1 MKGGLAVVAA
11 AGLGLAAGAWMLMA
25 VKVFLSPDHK
35 IPGRP
40 EMAQVKPR
48 KPRDPRSVRE
58 TAAVLAGMVGMV
70 LLGWGTRSQVLVILA
85 FTGMVVGFAASRM
98 LFKLK
103 EGSERA
109 SVIRELTVFFEA
121 VELYL
126 RAGYN
131 LPQAMRAAALL
142 TPRMRRAVSSCLAC
156 WPAGSRR
163 ALEVL
168 RQSLGVPEAEIL
180 VSLLGQ
186 VDRVG
191 LKNLEGVMHRE
202 AYNLERLR
210 QLAMEVNIAKRPLY
224 FTLYRA
230 LPLAAAVG
238 LIVGPLLY
246 RVVGVLREAIFFF

>member
-1 MKGGLAVVAA
+1 MKGGLAVLAA
-11 AGLGLAAGAWMLMA
+11 AGLGLAAGAWVLMA
-25 VKVFLSPDHK
+25 VRILGSS
-35 IPGRP
+35 GRGAP
-40 EMAQVKPR
+40 VRPAEAGVKLK
-48 KPRDPRSVRE
+48 KPRDPRSVQE
-58 TAAVLAGMVGMV
+58 TAAVLAGMAAMFF
-70 LLGWGTRSQVLVILA
+70 LGWGSGFRVIVGLSVVGAVIGLVIC
-85 FTGMVVGFAASRM
+85 RM
-98 LFKLK
+98 LFRLK
-103 EGSERA
+103 EGAERA
-109 SVIRELTVFFEA
+109 SVIKELTVFFEA

-142 TPRMRRAVSSCLAC
+142 TPRMRRAVSDCLAC

-168 RQSLGVPEAEIL
+168 RHGLNVPEAEIL

-191 LKNLEGVMHRE
+191 LKNLEGVMQRE

-238 LIVGPLLY
+238 LVVGPLLY
-246 RVVGVLREAIFFF
+246 RVVGVLKGALFFF

>member
-1 MKGGLAVVAA
+1 MKRGLAVLAA
-11 AGLGLAAGAWMLMA
+11 AGLGLAAGAWVLITVKLLSSSDRKVA
-25 VKVFLSPDHK
+25 VRQRK
-35 IPGRP
+35 
-40 EMAQVKPR
+40 EVKPKR
-48 KPRDPRSVRE
+48 PRDPKSTRE
-58 TAAVLAGMVGMV
+58 TIAILVGMAGMF
-70 LLGWGTRSQVLVILA
+70 LLGWGARPQVLAVLCS
-85 FTGMVVGFAASRM
+85 VGAVLGLIISRM
-98 LFKLK
+98 LSRLG

-142 TPRMRRAVSSCLAC
+142 TPRMRRAVSNCLAC

-168 RQSLGVPEAEIL
+168 RQSLNVPEAEIL

-191 LKNLEGVMHRE
+191 LKNLEGVMQRE

-210 QLAMEVNIAKRPLY
+210 QLAVEVNIAKRPLY